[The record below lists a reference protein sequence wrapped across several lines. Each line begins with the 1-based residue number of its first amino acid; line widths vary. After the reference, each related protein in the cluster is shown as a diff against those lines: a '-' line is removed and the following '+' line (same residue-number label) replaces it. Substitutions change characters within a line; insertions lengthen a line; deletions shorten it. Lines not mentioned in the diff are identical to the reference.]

1 MQEESIGND
10 PLFDESLP
18 INIVYGFLTQMSKIS
33 GEEAFDIILTRSF
46 AVEALLVDLLLDT
59 I

>member
-10 PLFDESLP
+10 PLFDESLTVNI
-18 INIVYGFLTQMSKIS
+18 INGILTQMPKVA
-33 GEEAFDIILTRSF
+33 GEEPLDIILTRSF
-46 AVEALLVDLLLDT
+46 AVEALLVDLLLNT